1 MTGPI
6 IRPLALVGSVAAGVA
21 LLLSA
26 TGAGDSGKAGPAAR
40 PERAVSAPSVAQ
52 PLWSD
57 PVAQRK
63 PGRRQD
69 SACRALV
76 WHSQYR
82 QRAESPPGPTPKPPA
97 DEVCASEPDLD
108 GRKLVVLMMAWRAMS
123 RL

>member
-1 MTGPI
+1 MTSPI

-26 TGAGDSGKAGPAAR
+26 MGAGDSGKAGPAVR
-40 PERAVSAPSVAQ
+40 PERAVSAPSAAQ
-52 PLWSD
+52 PLPSD

-63 PGRRQD
+63 PRRGQD
-69 SACRALV
+69 AACRALV

-82 QRAESPPGPTPKPPA
+82 QRADSPPGATPEPPA
-97 DEVCASEPDLD
+97 GEVCASEPELD